1 MDTFAHAAGSY
12 RCASWCQVEAAWG
25 PLVRVVRLA
34 PDRSQG
40 LRGGMRRMGATCIAA
55 QTRMRCERI
64 VARNYDRNGAESGGA
79 VAFPSEW
86 RPLLRSDRLLGL
98 PAADRQ
104 SLGCSPAIK
113 GPSPRYP
120 AKYARFSD
128 RMSGRRRETRL
139 ATKLGELVADGA
151 RTRGKCA
158 KPMHTVHAA
167 EACSFCAGSRA
178 GRSIP
183 ATCGKRVPAEGEGE
197 MPRGRACAQS
207 RRTYSPTGPPAGSTS
222 ESAGRDRCPPPSN
235 RVTKRS

>member
-1 MDTFAHAAGSY
+1 MLAGSPESAGRGRSERESRVSAAGRAVYHPNAQGWMLIFAHTAGSY

-40 LRGGMRRMGATCIAA
+40 LRGGMRRMGATCTAA

-104 SLGCSPAIK
+104 SLGCSPAIEGLSVRNPPK
-113 GPSPRYP
+113 Q
-120 AKYARFSD
+120 ARFSGH
-128 RMSGRRRETRL
+128 MSGSRRETHL
-139 ATKLGELVADGA
+139 ATNLGELVADGA
-151 RTRGKCA
+151 RTRGKGA
-158 KPMHTVHAA
+158 KTMHMIHAA
-167 EACSFCAGSRA
+167 EARSFCAGSRA
-178 GRSIP
+178 GRSMP
-183 ATCGKRVPAEGEGE
+183 ATAGRRVPA
-197 MPRGRACAQS
+197 
-207 RRTYSPTGPPAGSTS
+207 AG
-222 ESAGRDRCPPPSN
+222 
-235 RVTKRS
+235 

>member
-1 MDTFAHAAGSY
+1 VSSAGRAVYHPNAQGGMDIFAHAAGSY
-12 RCASWCQVEAAWG
+12 RCASLCQVETAWSR
-25 PLVRVVRLA
+25 LVRVVRLA

-40 LRGGMRRMGATCIAA
+40 LRGGMRRMGATCTDA
-55 QTRMRCERI
+55 QTRMRCECI

-79 VAFPSEW
+79 VAFPSER

-104 SLGCSPAIK
+104 SLGCSPAIE

-120 AKYARFSD
+120 PKHARFSGH
-128 RMSGRRRETRL
+128 MSGRRRETHL

-158 KPMHTVHAA
+158 KTMHRVHAA
-167 EACSFCAGSRA
+167 DDCSFCAGSRPGWVA
-178 GRSIP
+178 P

-197 MPRGRACAQS
+197 MPRGRACVGS
-207 RRTYSPTGPPAGSTS
+207 RRTYS
-222 ESAGRDRCPPPSN
+222 
-235 RVTKRS
+235 